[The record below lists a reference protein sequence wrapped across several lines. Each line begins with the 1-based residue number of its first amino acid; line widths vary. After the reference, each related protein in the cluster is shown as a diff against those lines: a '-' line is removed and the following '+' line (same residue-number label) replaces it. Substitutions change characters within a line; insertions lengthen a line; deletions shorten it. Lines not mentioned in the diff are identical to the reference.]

1 MKDEQLS
8 VKVSGQAVYNAVK
21 NYLNNNQD
29 LRNEITKTAKEMV
42 DAGHLKAQVERLVRE
57 HFSSNSFIYKSIVDK
72 IVKEVV
78 AEQVKAKVDL
88 EVQECVRET
97 LKKAVFVMPNLEDK

>member
-29 LRNEITKTAKEMV
+29 LRNEITKAVKEMV
-42 DAGHLKAQVERLVRE
+42 DSGHLQDQVQRLVRE
-57 HFSSNSFIYKSIVDK
+57 HFSSNSFIYRSIVDK
-72 IVKEVV
+72 AVKEIVG
-78 AEQVKAKVDL
+78 EQVKAKIDL
-88 EVQECVRET
+88 EIQACVKQFME
-97 LKKAVFVMPNLEDK
+97 KAVFVMPNFENK